1 MRRSRA
7 AVSGVVCALFF
18 SGGTFVG
25 CRSSQEDTPRA
36 QESVAQKQKS
46 EQPPAM
52 KLLEKTASKRPSNA
66 GAKPEMDS
74 SASAA
79 MGSPGGDAPMEQKAP
94 SGKANRS
101 APSGASMAPQSG
113 SGAAILGGLGSS
125 GRGSGGLGLSGKG
138 SGGGGA
144 AYGQGSIGLRG
155 VGSGMG
161 ASAPRMS
168 VQGIGSASASGS
180 GLMGKKSVVIGAPAY
195 RQAPQPDPVTST
207 EQYAD
212 SGINPFVSTAED
224 HLSTFAIDVD
234 TGSYTLARRKIHE
247 GQLPTQEG
255 VRVEEFLNYFR
266 YSYPAP
272 TDGSPLAVSMD
283 AAPSPFNKDRHLL
296 RVGVQGK
303 QLSISERKSA
313 HLTFLVDVSGSMQ
326 SPDRLPLAKR
336 SLRMLVD
343 NLRDGD
349 TVALVTYAGNVKL
362 ALPPTGMEK
371 KALIHEAIEQLNAG
385 GSTAM
390 ASGIDLAYQQAMK
403 TLDEQSVS
411 RVIILS
417 DGDANVGATSHQEIL
432 KQIRGYVKEGITV
445 TTVGF
450 GMGNYKDETMEQF
463 ANQGNGNHYYVDS
476 LMAARKIF
484 QQQLGGTLEVIAQDV
499 KLQVDFDPAQV
510 ERYRLVGYENR
521 AIADVHFRDDK
532 IDAGELGSGHT
543 VTALYELELKPGA
556 GEGLATVRVRAK
568 KPRGEKAAER
578 AFRFDGSRLAPVF
591 NMAKEDLRFAAAV
604 MGAAELLRRSPHA
617 RSWNFDQVRKIA
629 RDATPA
635 GNSER
640 EEFLELLDLAQ
651 PLIGRVAAR

>member
-1 MRRSRA
+1 V
-7 AVSGVVCALFF
+7 AVSGVVCALFV
-18 SGGTFVG
+18 SSSTFVG
-25 CRSSQEDTPRA
+25 CGSSKEDSARA
-36 QESVAQKQKS
+36 QKLSVETKEKAARSEEGQLGKLAPQQKTAPS
-46 EQPPAM
+46 A
-52 KLLEKTASKRPSNA
+52 LLEKI
-66 GAKPEMDS
+66 PEHAAAPTLGSPAEAPDS
-74 SASAA
+74 S
-79 MGSPGGDAPMEQKAP
+79 KP
-94 SGKANRS
+94 SANR
-101 APSGASMAPQSG
+101 APPSGARMAPQSN
-113 SGAAILGGLGSS
+113 SNKQALE
-125 GRGSGGLGLSGKG
+125 RLGLSGTG
-138 SGGGGA
+138 RGGGGMVF
-144 AYGQGSIGLRG
+144 GQG
-155 VGSGMG
+155 GMG
-161 ASAPRMS
+161 AKGA
-168 VQGIGSASASGS
+168 GASGS
-180 GLMGKKSVVIGAPAY
+180 GVSAYGSGSASFSGKGMMGKKAVVIGAPSY
-195 RQAPQPDPVTST
+195 RPAPQPDPVAST

-224 HLSTFAIDVD
+224 RLSTFAIDVD

-272 TDGSPLAVSMD
+272 TDGSPLAVHMD
-283 AAPSPFNKDRHLL
+283 AAPSPFHKGRHLL

-303 QLSISERKSA
+303 QLSISERKPA

-349 TVALVTYAGNVKL
+349 TVALVTYAGHVKL
-362 ALPPTGMEK
+362 ALAPTGMEK
-371 KALIHEAIEQLNAG
+371 KALIHEAIEQLTAG

-390 ASGIDLAYQQAMK
+390 SSGIDLAYAQAMK
-403 TLDEQSVS
+403 TLDENSVS

-450 GMGNYKDETMEQF
+450 GMGNYKDELMEQF

-476 LMAARKIF
+476 LLAARKIF

-499 KLQVDFDPAQV
+499 KLQVEFDPAQV

-568 KPRGEKAAER
+568 KPRGEKATER
-578 AFRFDGSRLAPVF
+578 AFPFSGSQLAPVF
-591 NMAKEDLRFAAAV
+591 GMAREDLRFATAV

-629 RDATPA
+629 REATPP

-640 EEFLELLDLAQ
+640 EEFLELLDKAQ

>member
-1 MRRSRA
+1 M
-7 AVSGVVCALFF
+7 
-18 SGGTFVG
+18 
-25 CRSSQEDTPRA
+25 
-36 QESVAQKQKS
+36 
-46 EQPPAM
+46 
-52 KLLEKTASKRPSNA
+52 
-66 GAKPEMDS
+66 
-74 SASAA
+74 
-79 MGSPGGDAPMEQKAP
+79 
-94 SGKANRS
+94 
-101 APSGASMAPQSG
+101 
-113 SGAAILGGLGSS
+113 
-125 GRGSGGLGLSGKG
+125 
-138 SGGGGA
+138 
-144 AYGQGSIGLRG
+144 
-155 VGSGMG
+155 
-161 ASAPRMS
+161 
-168 VQGIGSASASGS
+168 
-180 GLMGKKSVVIGAPAY
+180 MGKKSVVLGAPMGA
-195 RQAPQPDPVTST
+195 RLAPQPDPVAST

-212 SGINPFVSTAED
+212 AGINPFVSTAED
-224 HLSTFAIDVD
+224 RLSTFAIDVD

-272 TDGSPLAVSMD
+272 TDGSPLAVHMD
-283 AAPSPFNKDRHLL
+283 AAPSPFNRGRHLL

-349 TVALVTYAGNVKL
+349 TVALVTYAGHVKL

-403 TLDEQSVS
+403 TLDENSIS

-450 GMGNYKDETMEQF
+450 GMGNYKDELMEQF

-499 KLQVDFDPAQV
+499 KLQVEFDPEQV
-510 ERYRLVGYENR
+510 ARYRLVGYENR

-568 KPRGEKAAER
+568 KPRGEKATER
-578 AFRFDGSRLAPVF
+578 AFRFSGSQLAPVF
-591 NMAKEDLRFAAAV
+591 SMAREDLRFATAV
-604 MGAAELLRRSPHA
+604 MGAAELFRRSPHA

-629 RDATPA
+629 RDATPP

-640 EEFLELLDLAQ
+640 EEFLELLDKAQ
-651 PLIGRVAAR
+651 PLVGRVAAR